1 MDPKLRR
8 TLTYVALAV
17 IMLWAPAPAVLS
29 LRSGHAARGASTFVA
44 GLSFSILFW
53 TTTRRR
59 TEK

>member
-8 TLTYVALAV
+8 TLTYVAIAV
-17 IMLWAPAPAVLS
+17 IMLCCSASAVLS
-29 LRSGHAARGASTFVA
+29 LRSGHAARGASTFFA